1 MNEKNETKMPYGQYK
16 ATLLQRLIIAIVRKN
31 FILRSA
37 IRSRANRLLKIIRP
51 GPIDHDLFGW
61 KFRFFPFE
69 NTGDRKALL
78 TPNGFDKSECNLI
91 SKYLCANGIFLDI
104 GANIGI
110 YSFAIA
116 SKRTDAWILS
126 FEPTPGVFEKLSFN
140 INSNNLSDKIKV
152 LNLALSNK
160 KGEMKFNTNLE
171 SLVLG
176 EGNITVKTDTLL
188 NVLNANVIKKVSAL
202 KIDVEGAEDQ
212 ILKPFFENAPK
223 SLWPRMIVIEHVF
236 PEQWNWDCISFIET
250 NGYEKIWIGRFNTVY
265 NLI

>member
-1 MNEKNETKMPYGQYK
+1 MSAEKKQEVDVAPAQAEPTLAAPKDQEMGALEIEQPKDEPKKTLTWKEWAVETFVDDKWFW
-16 ATLLQRLIIAIVRKN
+16 LIIV
-31 FILRSA
+31 IL
-37 IRSRANRLLKIIRP
+37 LL
-51 GPIDHDLFGW
+51 
-61 KFRFFPFE
+61 
-69 NTGDRKALL
+69 
-78 TPNGFDKSECNLI
+78 
-91 SKYLCANGIFLDI
+91 
-104 GANIGI
+104 ANIGI

-116 SKRTDAWILS
+116 SKRTDAYILS

-223 SLWPRMIVIEHVF
+223 SLWPRMIVIERVF
-236 PEQWNWDCISFIET
+236 PEQWKWDCISFIET
-250 NGYEKIWIGRFNTVY
+250 NGYEKIWIGKFNTVY
-265 NLI
+265 NLIQF